1 MLHFAKREE
10 ALDRLS
16 RLSEIPVLILG
27 GGINGAG
34 VFRELAINQV
44 PVLLID
50 QGDFTQG
57 ATAASSRMIHGGL
70 RYLENGEFRL
80 VREAL
85 HERDRLLVNAPH
97 AVFPLPTT
105 IPITKRWSG
114 IGNSIAKFFGLR
126 TRPAERGSLIVKLG
140 LTFYDCLTWRS
151 RRLPSHR
158 FMSRTQALQLR
169 PALRPDIIATAT
181 YYDAWVACPEK
192 LCLEVI
198 DDAMVFSSSALAINY
213 LKLNGYS
220 SDGTVQFIDP
230 SSGRQFRLRPQ
241 VIINACGAWIDRVNQ
256 SLGLES
262 HWIGGTK
269 GSHLV
274 IDHPELFAATQ
285 GHQLFFENADGRIC
299 LFFPIQ
305 GRVLVGTTDLRIENP
320 DQAICDEQE
329 IDYLLRSVRLVF
341 PALEV
346 DRSHI
351 ISCFCGVRPL
361 PYTPAG
367 ATGTISR
374 DHHCQVAVASPTQP
388 WPIYSMI
395 GGKWTTFRA
404 FSEQVCDQV
413 LAFLQ
418 RKRTAS
424 SEGLK
429 IGASRVKP
437 SPETPSEPRPGGESF
452 EPFLLQLDPASAD
465 QRLLEH
471 WTDARL
477 LRAICE
483 REAVVHLEDFWLRRT
498 PLGLYVRLS
507 EECFHDISRQ
517 IASLLGWDET
527 RLDQEL
533 RSCRQRF
540 AGYGIRLGLP
550 AAKP

>member
-1 MLHFAKREE
+1 
-10 ALDRLS
+10 
-16 RLSEIPVLILG
+16 
-27 GGINGAG
+27 
-34 VFRELAINQV
+34 
-44 PVLLID
+44 
-50 QGDFTQG
+50 
-57 ATAASSRMIHGGL
+57 
-70 RYLENGEFRL
+70 
-80 VREAL
+80 
-85 HERDRLLVNAPH
+85 
-97 AVFPLPTT
+97 
-105 IPITKRWSG
+105 
-114 IGNSIAKFFGLR
+114 
-126 TRPAERGSLIVKLG
+126 
-140 LTFYDCLTWRS
+140 
-151 RRLPSHR
+151 
-158 FMSRTQALQLR
+158 
-169 PALRPDIIATAT
+169 
-181 YYDAWVACPEK
+181 
-192 LCLEVI
+192 
-198 DDAMVFSSSALAINY
+198 
-213 LKLNGYS
+213 
-220 SDGTVQFIDP
+220 
-230 SSGRQFRLRPQ
+230 
-241 VIINACGAWIDRVNQ
+241 
-256 SLGLES
+256 
-262 HWIGGTK
+262 
-269 GSHLV
+269 
-274 IDHPELFAATQ
+274 
-285 GHQLFFENADGRIC
+285 
-299 LFFPIQ
+299 
-305 GRVLVGTTDLRIENP
+305 
-320 DQAICDEQE
+320 
-329 IDYLLRSVRLVF
+329 
-341 PALEV
+341 
-346 DRSHI
+346 
-351 ISCFCGVRPL
+351 
-361 PYTPAG
+361 
-367 ATGTISR
+367 
-374 DHHCQVAVASPTQP
+374 
-388 WPIYSMI
+388 MI